1 MPPLRSHLMTA
12 LLPLTM
18 SGAALAQQPPPA
30 PPAATPAPAPPRF
43 PPAPT
48 PAAPTLTQ
56 PQTAAPAQQPPV
68 NPAAPGAGPR
78 IVQQPAARA
87 PTQLPTWALQ
97 VGGMAIQFPYFRDHC
112 LLDENQTVDRGFLD
126 TFRAQAGT
134 EATVL
139 AATASCRQLQRVRAG
154 TAGAALEL
162 MVYQSFPG
170 EIDPTTVNKQDVA
183 RQICEVV
190 MQSREH
196 TSLVSVVPRQRTQEL
211 FNLGRVSDTAL
222 NAVLQTTARACY
234 VGQVQRTAPGTVMA
248 QAVATTIIKGR
259 FVAVTAASINGID
272 LERLWTRA
280 GTFITRLSLANGEG

>member
-12 LLPLTM
+12 LLPLAMT
-18 SGAALAQQPPPA
+18 GAAFAQQPPS
-30 PPAATPAPAPPRF
+30 PPV
-43 PPAPT
+43 PT
-48 PAAPTLTQ
+48 PAAPTLTR
-56 PQTAAPAQQPPV
+56 PQTAAPAQRPPV
-68 NPAAPGAGPR
+68 TPATPGGGQRA
-78 IVQQPAARA
+78 VQQPATRA

-112 LLDENQTVDRGFLD
+112 LLDESQTVDRGFLD
-126 TFRAQAGT
+126 TFREQAGA

-139 AATASCRQLQRVRAG
+139 AATASCRQLQQVRAG

-170 EIDPTTVNKQDVA
+170 EIDPATVNKQDVA

-196 TSLVSVVPRQRTQEL
+196 TSLVSIVPRQRTQEL
-211 FNLGRVSDTAL
+211 FNLGRTSDTAL

-234 VGQVQRTAPGTVMA
+234 VGQVQRTAQGTVLS

-259 FVAVTAASINGID
+259 FVAITAASIDGLN
-272 LERLWTRA
+272 LELLWTRA
-280 GTFITRLSLANGEG
+280 GMFITRLSLANGEG